1 MLRPERTAN
10 INILFGIQEAKRKLS
25 RFYAVLLINSKPI
38 KKGKHR
44 TSVVVS
50 HNNIQ
55 KCHKTSIGH
64 NKMGKKWCTYW
75 NSMSLHSPREIK
87 CIRYT
92 LWCKRNAQSH
102 EKVNFHI
109 IEIPFEVFLNCIE
122 LNNKYWG
129 NSIVWKCECYTTKL
143 VFTRR

>member
-1 MLRPERTAN
+1 MVFKKQNVNYLD
-10 INILFGIQEAKRKLS
+10 S
-25 RFYAVLLINSKPI
+25 MRFYLLIQNQSKKENTEHWSSCPI
-38 KKGKHR
+38 TIYKNATKLQLG
-44 TSVVVS
+44 
-50 HNNIQ
+50 
-55 KCHKTSIGH
+55 SI
-64 NKMGKKWCTYW
+64 KMGIKWYTYW

-143 VFTRR
+143 VFIRR